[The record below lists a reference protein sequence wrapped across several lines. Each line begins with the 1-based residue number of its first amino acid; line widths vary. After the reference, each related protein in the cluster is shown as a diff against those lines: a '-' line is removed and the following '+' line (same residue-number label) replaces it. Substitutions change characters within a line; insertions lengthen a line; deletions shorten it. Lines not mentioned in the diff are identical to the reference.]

1 VELELPAP
9 SRFDQ
14 VRVREATALGQR
26 VEGWAL
32 DAVVGGAW
40 NTIAVGTTVGV
51 RRILRFEPVTASRVR
66 LRVTKARGCPAVAEV
81 ALFLSAP
88 VP

>member
-1 VELELPAP
+1 
-9 SRFDQ
+9 
-14 VRVREATALGQR
+14 
-26 VEGWAL
+26 
-32 DAVVGGAW
+32 
-40 NTIAVGTTVGV
+40 VGTTVGV

-66 LRVTKARGCPAVAEV
+66 LRVTKARACPAVAEV